1 MKPIKGLLLITMF
14 IFLTSCGGG
23 ENTQPNQT
31 NAYLKD
37 TITVIVPLYSYPTGE
52 YAQEWDKLINFQ
64 TNKEMLV
71 IINPD
76 NGPGNQ
82 KDDNFSEKIKILKNK
97 GFKVI
102 GYVYTNYGSR
112 DLNQVYKDIDSWFSF
127 YPDINGIF
135 LDEVVDKNQTY
146 YSKIADYI
154 KSKNNLLLTVGNPG
168 TEVNLSYLS
177 IFDRLIVF
185 ENSYN
190 NFINYNLKYKYSDIN
205 PSKVC
210 ILIYAVLD
218 TTSFEKAKSKGLSN
232 NIGCQYLTDKNNTD
246 LYFKISSF
254 LDKT

>member
-1 MKPIKGLLLITMF
+1 MKPVKHFLNTVF
-14 IFLTSCGGG
+14 IFALSCGGTNN
-23 ENTQPNQT
+23 EPSQPIS
-31 NAYLKD
+31 LKETS
-37 TITVIVPLYSYPTGE
+37 TILIPLYSYPNGQ
-52 YAQEWDKLINFQ
+52 YSSEWDKLINFQ
-64 TNKEMLV
+64 TKKEVVV

-82 KDDNFSEKIKILKNK
+82 KDDNFGEKIKILKNK